1 MIEQEDIE
9 QRLARLSGAT
19 DAVRPSAGFSARVM
33 LAIKG
38 VLAESDHVS
47 TLIFDEVDAGIGG
60 EIALSVG
67 ERLAALS
74 RHKQVLC
81 ITHLATIAVRADNH
95 LRIEKVAQGGRTVTR
110 VEKVTG
116 AVRKEEIARMLAGD
130 RKGELS
136 LQHAGELLVK
146 YGPGRDEG

>member
-1 MIEQEDIE
+1 M
-9 QRLARLSGAT
+9 
-19 DAVRPSAGFSARVM
+19 
-33 LAIKG
+33 
-38 VLAESDHVS
+38 
-47 TLIFDEVDAGIGG
+47 
-60 EIALSVG
+60 
-67 ERLAALS
+67 
-74 RHKQVLC
+74 LC
-81 ITHLATIAVRADNH
+81 ITHLATLAVRADNH

>member
-1 MIEQEDIE
+1 MFDT
-9 QRLARLSGAT
+9 LAVNGANP
-19 DAVRPSAGFSARVM
+19 R
-33 LAIKG
+33 
-38 VLAESDHVS
+38 
-47 TLIFDEVDAGIGG
+47 
-60 EIALSVG
+60 
-67 ERLAALS
+67 
-74 RHKQVLC
+74 
-81 ITHLATIAVRADNH
+81 
-95 LRIEKVAQGGRTVTR
+95 VTR